1 MRATYKASIVSSDP
15 LREEDTSARESTA
28 FADVVEFAVGLNASS
43 SFISAVAFPEPTWSL
58 EQQQQTPAFPLNVGR
73 PSAIHAEGPT

>member
-1 MRATYKASIVSSDP
+1 MYKASIVSSDP

-58 EQQQQTPAFPLNVGR
+58 EQRWTR
-73 PSAIHAEGPT
+73 PSPPGRTSVKYAEGAT